1 MKLKKKNMIFLI
13 GLALAAFTMFL
24 SIMVKTGTS
33 QDTPTFS
40 ITALPHLNATLNTLA
55 ACFLL
60 CGFIF
65 VRRGEKN
72 AHRAC
77 MITAAVISGLFL
89 ISYVTLRLY
98 APIFEFQGQG
108 SIRPIYFTL
117 LTSHVILAI
126 CIVPLVA
133 LTLFRALTQK
143 FELHR
148 KVARWAW
155 PTWMYVSVSGVVI
168 YLMLYQLYPAPE
180 FAGIR

>member
-24 SIMVKTGTS
+24 SIMFKTGADQNTLS
-33 QDTPTFS
+33 FG

-60 CGFIF
+60 GGFIF
-65 VRRGEKN
+65 VRQGKKN

-89 ISYVTLRLY
+89 VSYVTLRFY

-108 SIRPIYFTL
+108 GIRPIYFTL

-133 LTLFRALTQK
+133 LTLFRALTKK

-155 PTWMYVSVSGVVI
+155 PAWMYVSVSGVVV
-168 YLMLYQLYPAPE
+168 YFMLYQLYPAPE

>member
-1 MKLKKKNMIFLI
+1 MNLNKKNKIFLI
-13 GLALAAFTMFL
+13 GLAIAAITMFL
-24 SIMVKTGTS
+24 SIIFKTGTS
-33 QDTPTFS
+33 PHTFWFS
-40 ITALPHLNATLNTLA
+40 ITALPHVNAALNTLA

-60 CGFIF
+60 GGFIF
-65 VRRGEKN
+65 VRRGEKD

-77 MITAAVISGLFL
+77 MITAAAVSGLFL

-98 APIFEFQGQG
+98 VPIFEFQGQG
-108 SIRPIYFTL
+108 GIRPIYFTI

-133 LTLFRALTQK
+133 LTLFRALTKK

-155 PTWMYVSVSGVVI
+155 PAWMYVSVSGVVV
-168 YLMLYQLYPAPE
+168 YFMLYQLYPAPE
-180 FAGIR
+180 FANIR